1 MAETSPEPWIARVWR
16 GRTARARADEYQAY
30 LYEHG
35 IRPLEEKAL
44 GVQLFREDRTADTEF
59 VTVSYWESVEAMSRF
74 AGPDPRRIHHLQRD
88 PEFLL
93 EMPDGVQVL
102 TIVSVHGRT
111 GA

>member
-44 GVQLFREDRTADTEF
+44 GVQ
-59 VTVSYWESVEAMSRF
+59 
-74 AGPDPRRIHHLQRD
+74 
-88 PEFLL
+88 
-93 EMPDGVQVL
+93 VL